1 MSGAIENRE
10 YKLADYLARSA
21 DYYALTKYKIVM
33 AWLPKT
39 PNLRVLN
46 AGCGSGE
53 MNILLAQQRTWQ
65 VEAIDVDPAAVQ
77 ISEQLKAEHQ
87 LDNLTVLKCSIE
99 ALDRPAGYYDA
110 IVSNDVLEHIE
121 DDLAAMKKLA
131 ELLNPSGILCIS
143 VPALQSLFGYHDE
156 QLAHYRRYNQRN
168 LTRKLRQYF
177 EVKRCRYFAAIL
189 IPIALL
195 YSCWLRKPYPV
206 GEPGKESQVTKLL
219 KLLLSLEAKLPLPTG
234 TSLIAMA
241 TPRSLVQSE
250 GEP

>member
-1 MSGAIENRE
+1 MSGAIENRD

-21 DYYALTKYKIVM
+21 DYYALTKYRIVM

-53 MNILLAQQRTWQ
+53 MNVLLAQNPTWQ
-65 VEAIDVDPAAVQ
+65 VEAIDVDPEAVR

-87 LDNLTVLKCSIE
+87 LDNLTVWQCSIE
-99 ALDRPAGYYDA
+99 ALERPLEYYDV
-110 IVSNDVLEHIE
+110 IVSNDVLEHIKE
-121 DDLAAMKKLA
+121 DVPAMKKLA
-131 ELLNPSGILCIS
+131 DLLNPHGVLCIS
-143 VPALQSLFGYHDE
+143 VPALQALFGYHDE
-156 QLAHYRRYNQRN
+156 QLAHYRRYNQHN

-177 EVKRCRYFAAIL
+177 VVKRCRYFAAIL
-189 IPIALL
+189 IPIALI

-206 GEPGKESQVTKLL
+206 GEPGKESLVTKLL
-219 KLLLSLEAKLPLPTG
+219 KFLLSLDAKLPLPTG

-241 TPRSLVQSE
+241 TPKPIVQPG
-250 GEP
+250 GEL

>member
-1 MSGAIENRE
+1 MSGAIENRA

-53 MNILLAQQRTWQ
+53 MNILLAQNPAWQ
-65 VEAIDVDPAAVQ
+65 VEAIDVDPAAIQ

-99 ALDRPAGYYDA
+99 ALDRPPGSYDA

-121 DDLAAMKKLA
+121 DDVAALKKLA
-131 ELLNPSGILCIS
+131 ELLKPNGILCLS
-143 VPALQSLFGYHDE
+143 VPALQALFGYHDE

-168 LTRKLRQYF
+168 LTRKLLPYF

-195 YSCWLRKPYPV
+195 YSCWLRRSYPV
-206 GEPGKESQVTKLL
+206 GEPGQESIVTKLL
-219 KLLLSLEAKLPLPTG
+219 KALLSLEAKIPLPIG
-234 TSLIAMA
+234 TSLIVKA
-241 TPRSLVQSE
+241 TRKQSF
-250 GEP
+250 